1 MEHSRREVQ
10 RLAEEL
16 NHLDATI
23 RLFDPDYDVSAVW
36 PKAPRHRQQ
45 WLASGECRGLVLDA
59 LRDALKPLSAR
70 AMMQVLAARKAVP
83 EHPEVRAGAQKTV
96 LAVLRRR
103 AAKGTARVIANTSRI
118 GSVWAAANKR

>member
-1 MEHSRREVQ
+1 M
-10 RLAEEL
+10 

-59 LRDALKPLSAR
+59 LRDALEPLSAR
-70 AMMQVLAARKAVP
+70 AVMQVLAAAQGGSRTPRGARG
-83 EHPEVRAGAQKTV
+83 RAEDGPGGA
-96 LAVLRRR
+96 AP
-103 AAKGTARVIANTSRI
+103 SR
-118 GSVWAAANKR
+118 G